1 MHSMENFLLA
11 EFMLLLQNQLTVS
24 EVVVIPQQQKAN
36 FQEKDR
42 SFSRIVWG
50 LGVFLLLISR

>member
-1 MHSMENFLLA
+1 MENFLLA

-24 EVVVIPQQQKAN
+24 EPQQQKAN

-50 LGVFLLLISR
+50 LGGFLLLVSR